1 MCSWLTTVLALTL
14 LSNSACAQ
22 APTAVQMQFQRGLE
36 LCMRF
41 ARRELDDS
49 IQYYG
54 DQAGFRPTE
63 NYRVQRWT
71 DPADPT
77 LWVEV
82 EADGGRM
89 ECAVRVSPKTFP
101 STDAA
106 IDALIN
112 LYEPQGF
119 RRSGADAGPFAAA
132 WIHDEQDGLVTL
144 TVAGDGYETTITP

>member
-1 MCSWLTTVLALTL
+1 MVALTL
-14 LSNSACAQ
+14 LSNPACAQ
-22 APTAVQMQFQRGLE
+22 APTAVQMQFQRGLD

-54 DQAGFRPTE
+54 DQVGFRPTDD
-63 NYRVQRWT
+63 YRVQRWT

-89 ECAVRVSPKTFP
+89 ECDVRVSPTTFP
-101 STDAA
+101 SADVA
-106 IDALIN
+106 IEALSN

-119 RRSGADAGPFAAA
+119 RRSDADTDPFAAA

-144 TVAGDGYETTITP
+144 TVDDDAFETTIIP